1 MSDLGVVVIGRNE
14 GERLRRCFASIPASV
29 PREALVYVDS
39 GSTDGSVALAH
50 SLGLLVVKL
59 DMSTPFTA
67 GRARNEGFNHLISR
81 HPDLRFV
88 QFIDGD
94 CELCEGW
101 LEAATACFGQYPR
114 CGIAAGRTI
123 EKYPEKS
130 IYNLLCDLEWR
141 EAPFGRVA
149 TCGGIFMI
157 RQGLFMQLGGFNPQ
171 VTAGEEPELCYRLRK
186 QGWEVRRLDYPMVL
200 HDAAMTRFSQ
210 WWKRAVRGGYSYAQ
224 GCTVDEKTRTR
235 FCFMY
240 SLRLW
245 IWGLVLPGI
254 ILSLV
259 LLLGPQWLWLFAVYP
274 LQLARVALKANQ
286 RFGRWRH
293 SLTYAIFN
301 TIGKWP
307 QLYGQMKFWVGKAFR
322 KPSSLIEYK

>member
-1 MSDLGVVVIGRNE
+1 MSDLGVVIIGRNE

-39 GSTDGSVALAH
+39 GSTDGSVALAR
-50 SLGLLVVKL
+50 SLGLLVVEL
-59 DMSTPFTA
+59 EMSTPFTA
-67 GRARNEGFNHLISR
+67 GRARNEGFNHLIAR
-81 HPDLRFV
+81 HSDLRFV

-101 LEAATACFGQYPR
+101 LEVAMAFLDRYLR

-123 EKYPEKS
+123 EKHPEQS
-130 IYNLLCDLEWR
+130 IYNLLCDLEWKT
-141 EAPFGRVA
+141 ALGKVA

-157 RQGLFMQLGGFNPQ
+157 RKDLFKEVGGFNPV

-186 QGWEVRRLDYPMVL
+186 QDWEVHRLDSPMVL

-210 WWKRAVRGGYSYAQ
+210 WWKRAVRSGYSYAQ
-224 GCTVDEKTRTR
+224 GYALHGGYQSGLGLKD
-235 FCFMY
+235 
-240 SLRLW
+240 SLRIW
-245 IWGLVLPGI
+245 FWGLLLPVAITMQLVVFGPRF
-254 ILSLV
+254 IL
-259 LLLGPQWLWLFAVYP
+259 LFLIYP
-274 LQLARVALKANQ
+274 VQVGRVALKTNQ

-293 SLTYAIFN
+293 ALTYAIFN
-301 TIGKWP
+301 TLGKWP
-307 QLYGQMKFWVGKAFR
+307 QLYGQMKFWAGKACR